1 MPQFFLQSNRMYSKI
16 QDKYTDALN
25 NLGADLE
32 SSYNSMRQQ
41 CVFDKGFDYSQAIVA
56 RLGAFYSMQSE
67 VKGFLC
73 KSVAQSGSDFF
84 VETIIFFLQ
93 LFNDVEGLGLEIK
106 SEQTIQRKRN
116 AMRPDITIW
125 RGEELLAVIECKTQL
140 GWHRHDWGCHFAQ
153 REERM
158 KELFPNSQIFL
169 VVMTGLNWPG
179 FGSDERVGKQLFCLL
194 KDVWPQR
201 VKDES
206 MENFLDTRIEELFEQ
221 IRLLSKTSQHQFN

>member
-201 VKDES
+201 VK
-206 MENFLDTRIEELFEQ
+206 ENFLDTRIEELFEQ